1 MAIAGGGI
9 PCNTARLKDGVIV
22 FITMTQNRPADLVV
36 ELEEATRRL
45 LAGELVT
52 VDVRPPYMNPLREL
66 VEKKSPAD
74 RLPVGVGGAELTTD
88 AQHRRCQVRGTNS

>member
-36 ELEEATRRL
+36 KLEESARRL
-45 LAGELVT
+45 LAGKLVT
-52 VDVRPPYMNPLREL
+52 VDARPPYMNPLREL
-66 VEKKSPAD
+66 VEKENPAII
-74 RLPVGVGGAELTTD
+74 GGYLRSTGALV
-88 AQHRRCQVRGTNS
+88 RR